1 MEEEKN
7 ATKEPF
13 DPTPFAQL
21 LFGPCGR
28 QTGAIFL
35 AFGMEGGSRLL
46 RAIRGMNPGDE
57 FQTPIGGI

>member
-1 MEEEKN
+1 MEKEKN

-13 DPTPFAQL
+13 DTTPFAQL

-35 AFGMEGGSRLL
+35 AFG
-46 RAIRGMNPGDE
+46 IPGDHGDCAPSVACIQAMS
-57 FQTPIGGI
+57 FKPH